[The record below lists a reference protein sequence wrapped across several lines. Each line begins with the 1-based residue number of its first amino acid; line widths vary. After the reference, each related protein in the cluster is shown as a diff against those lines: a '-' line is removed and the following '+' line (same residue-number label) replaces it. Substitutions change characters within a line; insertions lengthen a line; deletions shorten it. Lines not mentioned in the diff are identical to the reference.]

1 LIKLIQKSKFKNT
14 MSISYFK
21 ISRLKKPFIALF
33 VLLSHVTFSQVK
45 VEVGKTGINN
55 MDPQTAL
62 DIKGGLR
69 IRPFYLPIIGNQL
82 MIPDNATNII
92 IEQGGAGNFLVNMG
106 TVYEG
111 QILYFDNLY
120 GYIGTLPGG
129 ANVPLGVSQFIF
141 SDGEWKQTPSPNVGI
156 SSGGWSLNGNVGT
169 NSPTNFIGTSDNKP
183 LSFKTN
189 NIEKMVLSNGM
200 PELKLKVDNFTDTVK
215 LSLSSK
221 DASSADYVNFN
232 FEKNVSGLGIS
243 SQSNYSLF
251 TQKNML
257 YFDALSGF
265 MTMGSNQVDAK
276 LGIRHRTIGYNIP
289 QLSLIDSSSNNTS
302 GAILEFANADRA
314 QRFALRSLHGSV
326 SDGSDSY
333 LEHSRNGIISMR
345 LRGDGNLGI
354 GSLNPNLAGLVVN
367 KKVGNVHAIFG
378 DNTTG
383 VSIESAFPGIH
394 FNSYYNASRKTMATG
409 FTSGLEMD
417 PATGG
422 INFYTSSASAT
433 GGTTASVFSRMVVD
447 KNGNVGINKPTP
459 IQKLDIGGTTKST
472 QFLVNESGN
481 ALTGITVSL
490 TGADNVGLTSI
501 AATGIWANGTGT
513 NGVGL
518 LASSSVTGFGI
529 HATGRSKFDNTVLVN
544 DATLSMYKGG
554 VKTIELNP
562 KETATSGAEMKLM
575 NASGVVTIELDAD
588 FNDGDGRVITS
599 ELQINGGSDLSEN
612 FDVAES
618 EVKPGMVVSI
628 DENNEGKL
636 KISDKAYDK
645 KVVGIVSGANGI
657 KPGMLMGQ
665 KESIA
670 DGEYPIALA
679 GRVYVLTTD
688 ENEIIPGDFL
698 VSSSKSG
705 YATKATNSKNSQGA
719 IIGKAMSKR
728 NKETGFVLA
737 LVTLQ

>member
-1 LIKLIQKSKFKNT
+1 MKKNNSIKLETLLI
-14 MSISYFK
+14 
-21 ISRLKKPFIALF
+21 
-33 VLLSHVTFSQVK
+33 LLSLFSWQFLVSQVK

-55 MDPQTAL
+55 TDPKTAL
-62 DIKGGLR
+62 DINGAIR
-69 IRPFYLPIIGNQL
+69 VRPFYISVSNNLL
-82 MIPDNATNII
+82 TIPDNATNII
-92 IEQGGAGNFLVNMG
+92 IVQGGTGDFTVNMG
-106 TVYEG
+106 TIYEG

-120 GYIGTLPGG
+120 GYIGTLPDGT
-129 ANVPLGVSQFIF
+129 NIPLGVSQFIH
-141 SDGEWKQTPSPNVGI
+141 SDGEWKQTPTPSVGI
-156 SSGGWSLNGNVGT
+156 LSGGWSLSGNAGT
-169 NSPTNFIGTSDNKP
+169 NSPANFIGTSDNKP
-183 LSFKTN
+183 ISFKTN
-189 NIEKMVLSNGM
+189 NVEKMVLSNGK
-200 PELKLKVDNFTDTVK
+200 PELNLKVDNFTDTVK

-221 DASSADYVNFN
+221 DATSADYVNFN

-257 YFDALSGF
+257 YFDAFSGF

-276 LGIRHRTIGYNIP
+276 LAIRHKTIGYNLP

-314 QRFALRSLHGSV
+314 QRFALRSLHGSI

-394 FNSYYNASRKTMATG
+394 FNSYYNATRKTMATG

-422 INFYTSSASAT
+422 INFYTSAASVT

-447 KNGNVGINKPTP
+447 KNGNVGINKPIP

-472 QFLVNESGN
+472 QFQVNENGN
-481 ALTGITVSL
+481 ALTGVTVSL
-490 TGADNVGLTSI
+490 TGTNNIGLLSTAS
-501 AATGIWANGTGT
+501 TGIWANGTGT
-513 NGVGL
+513 DGVGL
-518 LASSSVTGFGI
+518 YTTSSVTGFGL
-529 HATGRSKFDNTVLVN
+529 HAAGRSKFDNTVIIN

-554 VKTIELNP
+554 IKTIELNP
-562 KETATSGAEMKLM
+562 KETATSGAELKLM

-612 FDVAES
+612 FDVNDND
-618 EVKPGMVVSI
+618 VKPGMVVSI
-628 DENNEGKL
+628 DEENEGKL
-636 KISDKAYDK
+636 KISDQANDK
-645 KVVGIVSGANGI
+645 KVVGIISGANGI

-670 DGEYPIALA
+670 NGEYPVALA
-679 GRVYVLTTD
+679 GRVYVLATD

-698 VSSSKSG
+698 VSSSKPG
-705 YATKATNSKNSQGA
+705 YATKAINSQNSQGA

-728 NKETGFVLA
+728 NKETGFVLV
-737 LVTLQ
+737 LVNLQ